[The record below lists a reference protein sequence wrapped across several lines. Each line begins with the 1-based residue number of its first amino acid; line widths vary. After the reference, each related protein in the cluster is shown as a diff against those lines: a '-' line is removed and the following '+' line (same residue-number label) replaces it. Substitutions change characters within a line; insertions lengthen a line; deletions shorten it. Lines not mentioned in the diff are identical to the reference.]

1 MSPRAHGAL
10 MARDVGEIVGV
21 SGTTIGQW
29 ARRGLIRS
37 SQSDAEPRIYGV
49 EDVAEASVVA
59 ELLSRGLGHRDVH
72 RAIERLNGTG
82 SPWPL
87 SDAWLATTDEPRPR
101 LVLRDNGA
109 KYVLDARGWQRLA
122 LVPPLREVRVRL
134 HAHPAGS
141 WGPSAP
147 ASA

>member
-1 MSPRAHGAL
+1 MAPRAHGAL
-10 MARDVGEIVGV
+10 LARDVGEIVGV

-37 SQSDAEPRIYGV
+37 SQSDAEPRVYGV

-59 ELLSRGLGHRDVH
+59 ALLARGLSHGAVH

-87 SDAWLATTDEPRPR
+87 SDAWLATTEEPRPR
-101 LVLRDNGA
+101 LVLRENGA
-109 KYVLDARGWQRLA
+109 KYALDARGWQRLA
-122 LVPPLREVRVRL
+122 VVPELREVRVRL
-134 HAHPAGS
+134 NARASPSLRGAGER
-141 WGPSAP
+141 
-147 ASA
+147 